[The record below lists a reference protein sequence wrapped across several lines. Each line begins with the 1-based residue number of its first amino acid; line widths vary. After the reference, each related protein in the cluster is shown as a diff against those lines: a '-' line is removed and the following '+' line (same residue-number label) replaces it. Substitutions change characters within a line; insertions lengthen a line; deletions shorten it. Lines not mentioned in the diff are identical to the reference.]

1 MQELLVDTYIA
12 GPDVF
17 FTNADSHFHYISEKL
32 AVHGL
37 RARIP
42 VDGGL
47 SKGAPMNQETA
58 LAICQGNY
66 QLIRQCPV
74 MLANLNPFR
83 GMDPDSGTCAEV
95 GYAKAM
101 GKVIVAYTDSPEP
114 YAERVRRN
122 YGSHVDE
129 ASGLEV
135 DDRDSCL
142 IENFNLPCN
151 LMLTF
156 GTNLVTSGLDAAIAK
171 LAEVVKR
178 ELLATE
184 NA

>member
-1 MQELLVDTYIA
+1 MQGSLIDVYIA

-17 FTNADSHFHYISEKL
+17 FTNSEAHFAYITKQL
-32 AVHGL
+32 AAHGL

-66 QLIRQCPV
+66 HLIRQCKAV
-74 MLANLNPFR
+74 LANLNPFR

-95 GYAKAM
+95 GYSRAM

-114 YAERVRRN
+114 YAERVRRS
-122 YGSHVDE
+122 YGSHIDA
-129 ASGLEV
+129 ASGLEI

-142 IENFNLPCN
+142 IENFGLPCN

-156 GTNLVTSGLDAAIAK
+156 GTNFVTSGLDAAIEK
-171 LAEVVKR
+171 LAEVVKH
-178 ELLATE
+178 ELLATA